1 MVGVVIYVRELCSV
15 IKNFDWND
23 YFVKVKRGFRVNI
36 EMNFLKIN
44 LSYGRIMIEVVMV
57 VLEEVM
63 VFDIILNCVLILFF
77 VCVLWLLSVNV
88 VVYYLMNMGDNGE
101 DKDVI
106 ILKMK
111 KNILLIFYEE
121 KNGIY
126 V

>member
-1 MVGVVIYVRELCSV
+1 MVEEVVWVLDFQFFVLVGVVIYVRELCSV

-77 VCVLWLLSVNV
+77 VCVL
-88 VVYYLMNMGDNGE
+88 
-101 DKDVI
+101 
-106 ILKMK
+106 
-111 KNILLIFYEE
+111 
-121 KNGIY
+121 
-126 V
+126 